1 MGQSQKVIWVEFSTL
16 SYTVLLYYI
25 GGPGSMCSAFAIVA
39 KEQVWNKLREVQNS
53 LNVIKV

>member
-1 MGQSQKVIWVEFSTL
+1 
-16 SYTVLLYYI
+16 
-25 GGPGSMCSAFAIVA
+25 MCSAFAIVA